1 VADINP
7 TSDPHSTR
15 ALHAASQHQPPCP
28 PIVYFL
34 PSCAATHHD
43 EFWHVDRVSQEGA
56 EKAHGAQLHRE
67 AEPVVLPATNIDQ
80 LSVGGIEV
88 EVAVQLSPGGITGV
102 AAVAPLLLGGE
113 ELRDHQVLG
122 AWVSNHDSP
131 VCHACG
137 AVTVGENCVHGI
149 DDCPGPAV

>member
-1 VADINP
+1 MADINP

-88 EVAVQLSPGGITGV
+88 EVAVQLSPRGITGV
-102 AAVAPLLLGGE
+102 PAVAPLLLGGA
-113 ELRDHQVLG
+113 ELGDYQVL
-122 AWVSNHDSP
+122 AFLLQLEVKFI
-131 VCHACG
+131 A
-137 AVTVGENCVHGI
+137 AEQ
-149 DDCPGPAV
+149 